1 MTYDPSTHAALTF
14 HDARAA
20 FSDRRD
26 TPRDYLERCLEVIAA
41 REGQLKGWVVLNE
54 AGARAAA
61 DASAQRYRDGRPLSS
76 IDGMPVGIKDLIE
89 TRDMP
94 TQMGCAAFDGNFP
107 KNDSAVV
114 RALRDAG
121 AIILGKTVTTA
132 LGFLDPGPTTNPFDP
147 RRRPGGSSS
156 GAGAVVGANMVP
168 MAIGSQLVGSV
179 LRPASYNANWA
190 LKPTFGALNRGER
203 LGLSQAHIGIHANSV
218 EDMWTAAAEIAQ
230 RAGGDPGHPG
240 LYGPLQAPAARKPA
254 RLVALETE
262 GWARAEPQAREAFEA
277 TLDALSRQGVSIIRR
292 GDSALV
298 DALERAISQAAP
310 LSLRLISWEQ
320 RWSLANLVANHP
332 DTLGPSLVRQLE
344 SGRAMT
350 LADYRECLLLREH
363 ARQCLA
369 ALATQCDALVSL
381 NACGA
386 APIAADIRDTRY
398 PTGDVS
404 FACASSLLGAPAIN
418 VPLMAVDGLP
428 LGLQVMGLPH
438 GDAAIAGIGT
448 WIFQALRHPG

>member
-1 MTYDPSTHAALTF
+1 MTYDPRNPQALTF
-14 HDARAA
+14 HDARPA
-20 FSDRRD
+20 FLDARD
-26 TPRDYLERCLEVIAA
+26 TPRDYLERCLDVIGR
-41 REGQLKGWVVLNE
+41 REGQLKGWVVLNPE
-54 AGARAAA
+54 GARQAA
-61 DASAQRYRDGRPLSS
+61 DASARRYREGRPLSA

-94 TQMGCAAFDGNFP
+94 TQMGCKAFDGNFP

-132 LGFLDPGPTTNPFDP
+132 LGFLDPGPTTNAFDP
-147 RRRPGGSSS
+147 LRTPGGSSS
-156 GAGAVVGANMVP
+156 GSGAVVGANMVP
-168 MAIGSQLVGSV
+168 LAIGSQLVGSV
-179 LRPASYNANWA
+179 LRPASYNGNWA
-190 LKPTFGALNRGER
+190 LKPTFGAINRGER
-203 LGLSQAHIGIHANSV
+203 LGLSQAHVGIHANAV
-218 EDMWTAAAEIAQ
+218 QDMWQAAAETAL

-240 LYGPLQAPAARKPA
+240 LYGPLAPPAPEKPA

-262 GWARAEPQAREAFEA
+262 GWARAEPAARRAFEA
-277 TLDALSRQGVSIIRR
+277 ALERLSAQGVTILRR
-292 GDSALV
+292 AEAPLV
-298 DALERAISQAAP
+298 ESLERAISQAAA

-320 RWSLANLVANHP
+320 RWSLANLVDNHP

-381 NACGA
+381 NACGP
-386 APIAADIRDTRY
+386 APLMADIRDSKY

-404 FACASSLLGAPAIN
+404 FACASSLLGAPALN
-418 VPLMAVDGLP
+418 VPVMAVDGLP
-428 LGLQVMGLPH
+428 LGLQVMGLAH
-438 GDAAIAGIGT
+438 SDARMTAIAT
-448 WIFQALRHPG
+448 WLAQSLLD

>member
-1 MTYDPSTHAALTF
+1 
-14 HDARAA
+14 
-20 FSDRRD
+20 
-26 TPRDYLERCLEVIAA
+26 
-41 REGQLKGWVVLNE
+41 
-54 AGARAAA
+54 
-61 DASAQRYRDGRPLSS
+61 
-76 IDGMPVGIKDLIE
+76 
-89 TRDMP
+89 
-94 TQMGCAAFDGNFP
+94 
-107 KNDSAVV
+107 
-114 RALRDAG
+114 
-121 AIILGKTVTTA
+121 
-132 LGFLDPGPTTNPFDP
+132 
-147 RRRPGGSSS
+147 
-156 GAGAVVGANMVP
+156 
-168 MAIGSQLVGSV
+168 
-179 LRPASYNANWA
+179 
-190 LKPTFGALNRGER
+190 
-203 LGLSQAHIGIHANSV
+203 
-218 EDMWTAAAEIAQ
+218 
-230 RAGGDPGHPG
+230 
-240 LYGPLQAPAARKPA
+240 ARKPA

-262 GWARAEPQAREAFEA
+262 GWTRAEPQAREAFEA

-332 DTLGPSLVRQLE
+332 YTLGPSLVRQLE

-438 GDAAIAGIGT
+438 GDAAITGIGT
-448 WIFQALRHPG
+448 WICQSLRNPG

>member
-1 MTYDPSTHAALTF
+1 MTTRVVAHRTVPL
-14 HDARAA
+14 DAREN
-20 FSDRRD
+20 S
-26 TPRDYLERCLEVIAA
+26 LEGIAA
-41 REGQLKGWVVLNE
+41 AARLGADVVE
-54 AGARAAA
+54 VDARR
-61 DASAQRYRDGRPLSS
+61 S
-76 IDGMPVGIKDLIE
+76 
-89 TRDMP
+89 
-94 TQMGCAAFDGNFP
+94 FDGTAVLLHDP
-107 KNDSAVV
+107 WLGRVQKVPLPLRWAPDSLLHRLKV
-114 RALRDAG
+114 
-121 AIILGKTVTTA
+121 
-132 LGFLDPGPTTNPFDP
+132 PT
-147 RRRPGGSSS
+147 
-156 GAGAVVGANMVP
+156 
-168 MAIGSQLVGSV
+168 
-179 LRPASYNANWA
+179 
-190 LKPTFGALNRGER
+190 
-203 LGLSQAHIGIHANSV
+203 
-218 EDMWTAAAEIAQ
+218 
-230 RAGGDPGHPG
+230 
-240 LYGPLQAPAARKPA
+240 
-254 RLVALETE
+254 
-262 GWARAEPQAREAFEA
+262 
-277 TLDALSRQGVSIIRR
+277 
-292 GDSALV
+292 LV
-298 DALERAISQAAP
+298 DALERAISQAAL

-438 GDAAIAGIGT
+438 GDAAITAIGT
-448 WIFQALRHPG
+448 WMLQSLRHPG